1 MIKRK
6 IAMVAVMV
14 VVLLITSNHIKAD
27 EDDAGVVSLG
37 KDLTEE
43 QQNQILE
50 IFGAKD
56 DTKVIYVTNE
66 EEKEYLSSYIKEEV
80 IGSRAISSAYVK
92 RLENKQ
98 GIDVETYNITWVTKE
113 MYMNALVTAGVTDAK
128 VKVASPIEVSGTAA
142 LTGIIK
148 AFEDVSGVRIGKKEK
163 QVANEEI
170 AKTGQLAEYIGKDR
184 ASQLIKEI
192 KEEVIDKNI
201 KDEEQI
207 RRIIVEV
214 TGELNIK
221 LNEEQMKDIVNL
233 MKNISGLNLN
243 FENIQ
248 KQLKGIADEVKEVT
262 ENNEEVKSILQQIL
276 DFIKSIFE
284 SLFTLLGDIL

>member
-1 MIKRK
+1 MMKRSVFT
-6 IAMVAVMV
+6 VAIV
-14 VVLLITSNHIKAD
+14 VVLLLVTSNYIKAD

-43 QQNQILE
+43 QQNE
-50 IFGAKD
+50 IIDLFGVKE

-80 IGSRAISSAYVK
+80 IGSRAISSAYVV
-92 RLENKQ
+92 RLKENQ
-98 GIDVETYNITWVTKE
+98 GIDVDTYNITWVTKE
-113 MYMNALVTAGVTDAK
+113 MFMNALVTAGVTDAK

-148 AFEDVSGVRIGKKEK
+148 AFEDVSGEKIGEKEK
-163 QVANEEI
+163 QAANEEI
-170 AKTGQLAEYIGKDR
+170 AKTGQLAEDIGKDR
-184 ASQLIKEI
+184 ASQLVKEI

-207 RRIIVEV
+207 RKIIVEV

-221 LNEEQMKDIVNL
+221 LNEEQMRDIVNL

-248 KQLKGIADEVKEVT
+248 GQLKGITDEIKEVT